1 MIGRNDPCWC
11 GSGKKYKKCHMGS
24 DRSSPG
30 AEQRWLRAVKNA
42 SQIEGM
48 RKAGTFNGEV
58 VERVRSL
65 VSEGTSTA
73 AIDAAVH
80 AYTVEHGHRPATL
93 GYRGFPRSI
102 CTSIN
107 NIVCHGIPS
116 ESDILKAGD
125 IINVDVTSVVD
136 GFHGDSSETF
146 LVGEVSAEAMQVV
159 RVAARALIAGIEA
172 VAPGRE
178 LQAVAGAIEPFVR
191 SEGCSVVHQY
201 TGHGVGV
208 RFHENFTVYHHLDSQ
223 AEKIIMRPGMT
234 FTVEPM
240 INLGGYEVTTDK
252 NDGWTV
258 RTRDGSLSAQF
269 EHTVLVTDTGVE
281 VLTLTPVQRAKGVL
295 LYRPELGLQ

>member
-42 SQIEGM
+42 TQIEGM

-178 LQAVAGAIEPFVR
+178 LQAVARAIEPFVS

-208 RFHENFTVYHHLDSQ
+208 RFHENFTVYHHLDPQ
-223 AEKIIMRPGMT
+223 AEKVIMRPGMT

-281 VLTLTPVQRAKGVL
+281 VLTLTPIQRAKGVL